1 LPVWESRSRCG
12 TSIKKE
18 GAASG
23 SFESTLAGGGGAMAA
38 FHDSYLAVRNVLKKL
53 CMVVVYLSSI
63 SIPLILV
70 YQSLYRYLFR
80 KPVLGLEELSVFLMV
95 LLTLFGSVVLFYE
108 KKHIIVDAF
117 LKFIPARLNKVFQ
130 LLNDLLLVIIFGFL
144 IRSCLLALPLQK
156 VYKTVVLGI
165 PKVLITSLFL
175 GTLVVI
181 LVDYLVGIAVI
192 VNRWKES
199 PE

>member
-1 LPVWESRSRCG
+1 
-12 TSIKKE
+12 
-18 GAASG
+18 
-23 SFESTLAGGGGAMAA
+23 MAA